1 MFQEIEKDY
10 KKQLKENKFNT
21 FYWVSATILIALTT
35 VFKNFFLNKYYIIYI
50 ILGMLLIIY
59 FILDYKKTL
68 KNIKLSNNIIKN
80 LKTYVNQIQ
89 VNRIDCLINN
99 MKKYN
104 IKTKNDIK
112 LTIDY
117 YNNKQPI
124 KVESSY
130 LGWIVSAVLTLS
142 SFIQIAYDSEKQ
154 ALDYTKIY
162 IILGSSLGIIICFLV
177 PILIIKSVISSII
190 FSKEKLHSDI
200 SEDLTYIYFN
210 FNKYKNQL
218 SK

>member
-1 MFQEIEKDY
+1 MH
-10 KKQLKENKFNT
+10 
-21 FYWVSATILIALTT
+21 
-35 VFKNFFLNKYYIIYI
+35 
-50 ILGMLLIIY
+50 
-59 FILDYKKTL
+59 
-68 KNIKLSNNIIKN
+68 
-80 LKTYVNQIQ
+80 
-89 VNRIDCLINN
+89 
-99 MKKYN
+99 
-104 IKTKNDIK
+104 
-112 LTIDY
+112 
-117 YNNKQPI
+117 NKQPI

>member
-10 KKQLKENKFNT
+10 KMQLKENKFNK
-21 FYWVSATILIALTT
+21 FYWISAIILIALTT
-35 VFKNFFLNKYYIIYI
+35 IFKNFFINKYYIIYI
-50 ILGMLLIIY
+50 ILGILLIIY
-59 FILDYKKTL
+59 FIFDYKKTL

-80 LKTYVNQIQ
+80 LKIYVNQIH
-89 VNRIDCLINN
+89 VGRINCLINN

-130 LGWIVSAVLTLS
+130 LSWIVSSVLTLS
-142 SFIQIAYDSEKQ
+142 SFVQIAYDSEKQ
-154 ALDYTKIY
+154 ILDYTKIS
-162 IILGSSLGIIICFLV
+162 IILESSLGIIICFLV
-177 PILIIKSVISSII
+177 PTIIIKSIISSII

>member
-10 KKQLKENKFNT
+10 KMQLKENKFNK
-21 FYWVSATILIALTT
+21 FYWISAIILIALTT
-35 VFKNFFLNKYYIIYI
+35 IFKNFFINKYYIIYI
-50 ILGMLLIIY
+50 ILGILLIIY
-59 FILDYKKTL
+59 FIFDYKKTL

-80 LKTYVNQIQ
+80 LKIYVNQIHAS
-89 VNRIDCLINN
+89 RINCLINN

-124 KVESSY
+124 KIESSY
-130 LGWIVSAVLTLS
+130 LSWIVSSVLTLS

-154 ALDYTKIY
+154 TLDYTKIS
-162 IILGSSLGIIICFLV
+162 IILGSSLGIIICLIV
-177 PILIIKSVISSII
+177 PILIIKSIISSII
-190 FSKEKLHSDI
+190 FSKEKLHSNI